1 MQQEGIMPLFKKKEM
16 PRNDIEDDK
25 KQADALASK
34 EEPKIMVVTE
44 QQVIF
49 EKLAVIEQLLT
60 ELLTEAKK

>member
-1 MQQEGIMPLFKKKEM
+1 M